1 MVATVVSDGHQCQP
15 SLFMALP
22 MSGPDSPSGCGG
34 IGGCVSGD
42 IGSPDRPDTPMIRS
56 FSSKNGVSASY
67 SIGQSSATP
76 SSVFTLKSEGCSRGQ
91 CAVYIT
97 VEPPTPLKFTTL
109 IGELSSLIG

>member
-22 MSGPDSPSGCGG
+22 MIGPDNPSGCGG
-34 IGGCVSGD
+34 IGGCVNGER
-42 IGSPDRPDTPMIRS
+42 GSPDKPETPIIRS

-76 SSVFTLKSEGCSRGQ
+76 SRVLTLKSDGCSRGQ

-97 VEPPTPLKFTTL
+97 VEPPMAL
-109 IGELSSLIG
+109 

>member
-15 SLFMALP
+15 SLFMVLP
-22 MSGPDSPSGCGG
+22 MIAPDNPIGCGG
-34 IGGCVSGD
+34 IGGCVSGES
-42 IGSPDRPDTPMIRS
+42 GSPDRPDVPIIRS

-76 SSVFTLKSEGCSRGQ
+76 SNVLTLKSEGCNRGQ

-97 VEPPTPLKFTTL
+97 VEPPTAL
-109 IGELSSLIG
+109 